1 MLTKAERLAEILRR
15 LKLAEPVGSAEDAL
29 LLMTRTI
36 DAVEDELSGAPY
48 NPESWIDDGRIYA
61 PQPDSARP
69 VDGRPDLTRY
79 RSRKHNTFIGGDGSI
94 EIWEIGGSCV
104 LRKEGKS

>member
-1 MLTKAERLAEILRR
+1 MATKAERLAEILRR
-15 LKLAEPVGSAEDAL
+15 LKLAEPVRNAEEAFRL
-29 LLMTRTI
+29 LTHTI

-48 NPESWIDDGRIYA
+48 NPDSWVDDGRIYA

-69 VDGRPDLTRY
+69 VDGRSDLTRY

-94 EIWEIGGSCV
+94 EIWEIGGPCV
-104 LRKEGKS
+104 LRKDGKI